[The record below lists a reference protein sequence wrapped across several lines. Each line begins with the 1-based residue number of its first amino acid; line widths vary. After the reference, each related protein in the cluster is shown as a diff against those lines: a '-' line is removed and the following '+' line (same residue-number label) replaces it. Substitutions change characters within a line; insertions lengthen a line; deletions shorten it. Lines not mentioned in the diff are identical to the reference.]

1 MTAAVAPPAPRHWS
15 GALFG
20 ALLLHAGLA
29 LVFYQMMDPGTVGA
43 GRAGIEVG
51 LGPAGGAPGEA
62 GGEAVPQEAA
72 EVVPDAVTEA
82 EAVPAEAA
90 EALPETF
97 DPIIPSETVTAPVPP
112 PAAEAAVPEAVAPP
126 EVVPLYAPVERVPEV
141 SEEAPVEAVTAEPP
155 PPEVAEA
162 VAVEVPE
169 AEVPEVSATE
179 VVPAEAVEIP
189 SEAVVAEPAM
199 PVPPLPRA
207 KPKPPQ
213 VATPAESKPAPAETV
228 AAAAEPEVEP
238 AEVEIETAEAVAEA
252 STAAAATTRGPPT
265 EAAQSGSEG
274 KAGTGA
280 RTASGTTEA
289 RSGGGNPGAVVD
301 YAARLNAWLER
312 HKEYPR
318 RASLRRQEG
327 EATLYFVIDRAG
339 RVLDFRIERS
349 TGYKLLDEEV
359 VNMIKRAS
367 PLPAPPESVAG
378 ATLEYRVPVG
388 FAQH

>member
-1 MTAAVAPPAPRHWS
+1 MTAAVVQPASRQWS
-15 GALFG
+15 GALVG

-29 LVFYQMMDPGTVGA
+29 MVFHQMLDTGAAGA
-43 GRAGIEVG
+43 GRAGIEIG
-51 LGPAGGAPGEA
+51 LGPAGGSPGK
-62 GGEAVPQEAA
+62 AVG
-72 EVVPDAVTEA
+72 EVVPREVAEVAADTMVAAEAFPA
-82 EAVPAEAA
+82 EAVVSPPDAIEPVTPVETVAAMTPPPTAEAM
-90 EALPETF
+90 
-97 DPIIPSETVTAPVPP
+97 AP
-112 PAAEAAVPEAVAPP
+112 EAASTPEA
-126 EVVPLYAPVERVPEV
+126 VPLYAPVENVPDD
-141 SEEAPVEAVTAEPP
+141 SGEAPAEGVTAEPP

-169 AEVPEVSATE
+169 VSAAE

-213 VATPAESKPAPAETV
+213 VATPVEPKPVEPAPAEKV
-228 AAAAEPEVEP
+228 AAAVEPEFEP
-238 AEVEIETAEAVAEA
+238 AEVEIEATAAVAEVSNA
-252 STAAAATTRGPPT
+252 SAATAEGAPK
-265 EAAQSGSEG
+265 EAAHSGTEG

-280 RTASGTTEA
+280 RTASGTTES

-339 RVLDFRIERS
+339 RVLDFRIEES

-367 PLPAPPESVAG
+367 PLPAPPESVPG